1 MNCPACGTA
10 APASAKFCHHCGT
23 DLRPA
28 PPPETVSQPAGWR
41 AGLPWGIAGAAVGAL
56 LAVIIMRLTKSGTS
70 PDAPPPLAAPGGGGG
85 GAAAVDISQ
94 MSPEERASRLFNRVM
109 ILAQAGKQD
118 SVSFF
123 LPMAIASYQQLPALD
138 NDARYH
144 IGLLQLAGGNTTA
157 AMAQADTILKNTPTH
172 LFGFLLRAHTYQQLG
187 NARAERR
194 AYGDFLKHE
203 SAERARNR
211 PEYEDHKGA
220 LDAFH
225 QEAVRQQAGGAGGVG
240 GQVRQ

>member
-10 APASAKFCHHCGT
+10 APASAKFCHHCGA
-23 DLRPA
+23 DLRP
-28 PPPETVSQPAGWR
+28 PPPRTVSQSAGWR
-41 AGLPWGIAGAAVGAL
+41 VGLPWGIAGAAVGAL
-56 LAVIIMRLTKSGTS
+56 LAVIIMRLTSSGTA
-70 PDAPPPLAAPGGGGG
+70 PDAPGGGPPVGGGG

-118 SVSFF
+118 SVRFF

-194 AYGDFLKHE
+194 AYGEFLKHE

-225 QEAVRQQAGGAGGVG
+225 QEAVRQQAGG
-240 GQVRQ
+240 QVRQ